1 MALSTSCFPDSMKY
15 STGHFARSAVLLAA
29 GIASVMLNVP
39 SARTADVVSQP
50 ALTNAAAA
58 GNSYVGAVS
67 ADGNWVVFLSEANNL
82 VTNDDA
88 RPTLDLFARDLRSG
102 VTTLLSVN
110 YLGNGGGNGDSS
122 APSLS

>member
-1 MALSTSCFPDSMKY
+1 MRRSTPQLAC
-15 STGHFARSAVLLAA
+15 STVVLFLGAAWLTFQLVSA
-29 GIASVMLNVP
+29 
-39 SARTADVVSQP
+39 ADIVSQP

-67 ADGNWVVFLSEANNL
+67 ADGNWVIFLSEANNL

-88 RPTLDLFARDLRSG
+88 RPNLDLFARDLRSG

-110 YLGNGGGNGDSS
+110 YLGSGGGNGDSS
-122 APSLS
+122 APSVS